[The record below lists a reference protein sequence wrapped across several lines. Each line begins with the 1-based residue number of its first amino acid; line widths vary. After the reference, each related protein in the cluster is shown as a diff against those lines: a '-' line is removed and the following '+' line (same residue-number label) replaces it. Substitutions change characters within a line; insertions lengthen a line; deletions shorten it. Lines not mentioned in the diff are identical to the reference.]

1 MPTHVTLMYN
11 LYVKLNHIGT
21 LDLYLNAYKKGL
33 SMMMLVIKF
42 DEILMDSIRYRFHNY
57 ILKLWISIIEIE
69 SNMLMAL
76 ITFDSDILIV
86 D

>member
-1 MPTHVTLMYN
+1 
-11 LYVKLNHIGT
+11 
-21 LDLYLNAYKKGL
+21 
-33 SMMMLVIKF
+33 MMMLVIKF